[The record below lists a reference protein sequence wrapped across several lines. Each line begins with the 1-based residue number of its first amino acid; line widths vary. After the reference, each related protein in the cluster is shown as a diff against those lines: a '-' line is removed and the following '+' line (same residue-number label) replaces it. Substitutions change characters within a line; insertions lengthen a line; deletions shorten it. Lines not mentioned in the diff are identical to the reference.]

1 MSMENLGPYS
11 NFHELNQDWFL
22 NEFNKVI
29 AQWKAMQKN
38 FDNLQDAFNDLKNYV
53 KDYFKNLNVQDE
65 INKKLDDMIKDGTLS
80 EIINTAI
87 GNDYISIKNYGCVG
101 DGVTDDTEGITKAIN
116 YCIANNKI
124 LFIPLGDYVI
134 KSDLPDLP
142 EHFTIK
148 GVSVGN
154 KINGYASRI
163 IDLRQSTTPLLN
175 LVIEGTVGGSIEDI
189 IFDDK
194 NHVPGKTCIYRKR
207 GGWTFFINRCSFFSY
222 DTALYLIGDDGRIN
236 DCQFALCGSNTK
248 IANNPKYCVILDQSN
263 EKRFNGC
270 HFEHSRFMVHIL
282 GSSYFNTFENCKF
295 EQGTNNSNVDST
307 LPVIW
312 IESTQYNYTNT
323 FNNCAFHAID
333 IEYYIEHNIVEKYED
348 IPYMITSKNDSN
360 IIINGCSFV
369 TGPGSGETIY
379 KQFSQ
384 GKFLKCVFAQIDN
397 CAFIRPAYLTYA
409 LEFTNAIL
417 NNISFEMYF
426 TGSYSLSA
434 SGENTLINRTFY
446 PYNFYNVSNAFIKLG
461 EGTPIPVVL
470 DNNGTINYMSN
481 ISQSYKCK
489 YNYFA
494 PYMTFEIHP
503 LTSPFNGVWDVTVLN
518 PLEGYN
524 FGTFSFAVE
533 SNKITIIDTTRFIRH
548 DNYNITIGIKNS
560 TIYVFIPGSKNN
572 SRDVVFRNEQPC
584 NIYINS
590 EVKNILDDLEKS
602 EKVWK

>member
-38 FDNLQDAFNDLKNYV
+38 FDNLQDAFNDLKSYV
-53 KDYFKNLNVQDE
+53 QDYFKNLDVQDE

-87 GNDYISIKNYGCVG
+87 GNDYINIKNYGCVG

-116 YCIANNKI
+116 YCISNNKI

-134 KSDLPDLP
+134 KSDLPNLP
-142 EHFTIK
+142 EHFTIR
-148 GVSVGN
+148 GVTTGN

-163 IDLRQSTTPLLN
+163 IDLRTSVTPLLN
-175 LVIEGTVGGSIEDI
+175 LVDTGTVGGSIENI
-189 IFDDK
+189 VFDDK
-194 NHVPGKTCIYRKR
+194 NHVPGKTCIYKNR

-222 DTALYLIGDDGRIN
+222 DTALHLIGDDGRIN

-248 IANNPKYCVILDQSN
+248 IANNPNYCIVLEQSN

-270 HFEHSRFMVHIL
+270 HFEHSRFMIHIL
-282 GSSYFNTFENCKF
+282 GSSYFNSFENCKF
-295 EQGTNNSNVDST
+295 EQGTPNSNVNST

-323 FNNCAFHAID
+323 FNNCVFHAID
-333 IEYYIEHNIVEKYED
+333 IEYYIEHDIVEKYED

-426 TGSYSLSA
+426 TGTYSLST
-434 SGENTLINRTFY
+434 SGVHTLINRTFY
-446 PYNFYNVSNAFIKLG
+446 PYNFYNISNAFIKLG
-461 EGTPIPVVL
+461 EGTPATVVL
-470 DNNGTINYMSN
+470 DNNGTLDYMCNLSP
-481 ISQSYKCK
+481 SYKCK
-489 YNYFA
+489 YNYFN

-503 LTSPFNGVWDVTVLN
+503 LTSPFNGIWDVTILN

-533 SNKITIIDTTRFIRH
+533 SDNITIIDTTKFIRH
-548 DNYNITIGIKNS
+548 NNYNITIGIKNS
-560 TIYVFIPGSKNN
+560 VIYVFVPGSKNN
-572 SRDVVFRNEQPC
+572 SRDVIFNNEQPC

-590 EVKNILDDLEKS
+590 NIENILDDLDKTET
-602 EKVWK
+602 VWK

>member
-22 NEFNKVI
+22 NEFNKVL

-53 KDYFKNLNVQDE
+53 EDYFKNLDVQDE

-101 DGVTDDTEGITKAIN
+101 DGVTDDTDGITKAIN

-134 KSDLPDLP
+134 KSDLPNLP
-142 EHFTIK
+142 EHFTIR
-148 GVSVGN
+148 GVTTGN

-163 IDLRQSTTPLLN
+163 IDLRTSVTPLLN
-175 LVIEGTVGGSIEDI
+175 LVNTGTVGGSIEDVV
-189 IFDDK
+189 FDDK
-194 NHVPGKTCIYRKR
+194 NHVPGKTCIYKNR
-207 GGWTFFINRCSFFSY
+207 GGWSFFINRCSFFSY
-222 DTALYLIGDDGRIN
+222 DTALHLIGDDGRIN

-248 IANNPKYCVILDQSN
+248 IANNPNYCIVLDQSN

-270 HFEHSRFMVHIL
+270 HFEHSRFMIHIL
-282 GSSYFNTFENCKF
+282 GSSYFNSFENCKF
-295 EQGTNNSNVDST
+295 EQGTPNSNVNST

-333 IEYYIEHNIVEKYED
+333 IEYYIEHDIVEKYED

-360 IIINGCSFV
+360 IIISGCSFV

-397 CAFIRPAYLTYA
+397 CAFIRPSYLTYA
-409 LEFTNAIL
+409 LEFKNALL

-426 TGSYSLSA
+426 TGTYSLST
-434 SGENTLINRTFY
+434 SGVHTLINRTFY
-446 PYNFYNVSNAFIKLG
+446 PYNFYNISNAFIKLG
-461 EGTPIPVVL
+461 EGTPATVVL
-470 DNNGTINYMSN
+470 DNNGTLDYMCNLSP
-481 ISQSYKCK
+481 SYKCK
-489 YNYFA
+489 YNYFS

-503 LTSPFNGVWDVTVLN
+503 LTSPFNGIWDVTILN

-533 SNKITIIDTTRFIRH
+533 SDNITIIDTTKFIRH
-548 DNYNITIGIKNS
+548 NNYNITIGIKNS
-560 TIYVFIPGSKNN
+560 VIYVFVPGSKHN
-572 SRDVVFRNEQPC
+572 SRDVIFKNEQPC

-590 EVKNILDDLEKS
+590 NIENILDDLDKS
-602 EKVWK
+602 ETVWK